1 MNKPTIIHD
10 DQDSFFYNL
19 RFMLIVCVL
28 AGNALEPII
37 TRFAGAEAMFLWIYT
52 FHMPLFVWVT
62 GYFAR
67 HSLKGTS
74 GRNVLKQI
82 ALQYLLFQSL
92 YAVMDYTVFHT
103 PHMRLSIFAPY
114 LLLWFLASHF
124 CWRLLLRLTL
134 SWKPIYRLLGAVMLG
149 VCAGYLPIDGF
160 WLSFS
165 RTFVF
170 LPFFV
175 IGYDYGASIRSHLR
189 SGWGRRIAATL
200 SVALLGWIG
209 LGGFNI
215 SPGWLL
221 GSMTYAELGH
231 HEWFAGIYR
240 LGIYALEIG
249 SGALF
254 LAWVPSLTSRLT
266 DLGRRTLY
274 VFLLHGF
281 LVRLAVWSGVY
292 NYMETSLYIPVIVSI
307 ALLFAITLAHPAV
320 RHALRPLIEPDIARF
335 HFNRQGVLKR
345 SASWF
350 R

>member
-1 MNKPTIIHD
+1 MTKPTTIRE

-28 AGNALEPII
+28 VGNALEPLI
-37 TRFAGAEAMFLWIYT
+37 TRFAGAEALFLWIYT

-67 HSLKGTS
+67 HSLQGTT

-82 ALQYLLFQSL
+82 AMQYVLFQTL
-92 YAVMDYTVFHT
+92 YALMDYTVFHT
-103 PHMRLSIFAPY
+103 PHMRLSFFAPY

-134 SWKPIYRLLGAVMLG
+134 SWTPLYRLIASVLLGII
-149 VCAGYLPIDGF
+149 AGYLPIDGF

-170 LPFFV
+170 LPFFM
-175 IGYDYGASIRSHLR
+175 IGYDYGGSIRSRLQ
-189 SGWGRRIAATL
+189 SGLAR
-200 SVALLGWIG
+200 SVAASLSAGLLIWIA
-209 LGGFNI
+209 LGGLEI
-215 SPGWLL
+215 SAGWLM
-221 GSMTYAELGH
+221 GSMTYAELGR
-231 HEWFAGIYR
+231 HEWYAGIYR

-249 SGALF
+249 SSALF
-254 LAWVPSLTSRLT
+254 LAWVPCLTSKLT

-281 LVRLAVWSGVY
+281 LIRLTIWSGVY

-307 ALLFAITLAHPAV
+307 ALMFAIILAHPAI
-320 RHALRPLIEPDIARF
+320 RHAFRPLIEPDISRF
-335 HFNRQGVLKR
+335 HFNRQRGLKR
-345 SASWF
+345 SAS
-350 R
+350 